1 MKLLKHGLVLILLL
15 LPIFIFKIPKY
26 VELNDLAII
35 QGVGYSCHDG
45 NKILYLKE
53 IIPIKGDAG
62 LEYQYEYYQE
72 QGEKFNDLVQKI
84 ENHTKKKIYLSK
96 VKFVVTNCDI
106 SKDVEEELKKEDIKI
121 YYVESDIK
129 QKLKKKTS

>member
-53 IIPIKGDAG
+53 IIPIKGEAG

-72 QGEKFNDLVQKI
+72 QGEKFNNLVQKI

-121 YYVESDIK
+121 YYVENDIK

>member
-45 NKILYLKE
+45 NKTLYLKE
-53 IIPIKGDAG
+53 IIPIKGEA
-62 LEYQYEYYQE
+62 QYEYYQE
-72 QGEKFNDLVQKI
+72 QGEKFNNLVQKI

>member
-72 QGEKFNDLVQKI
+72 QGEKFNHLVQKI

-96 VKFVVTNCDI
+96 VKFVVTNCNI

>member
-53 IIPIKGDAG
+53 IIPIKGEAG

-72 QGEKFNDLVQKI
+72 QGEKFNNLVQKI

-106 SKDVEEELKKEDIKI
+106 SKDVEEELKKDDIKI

>member
-1 MKLLKHGLVLILLL
+1 MKLLKHSLVLILLL
-15 LPIFIFKIPKY
+15 LPILIFKIPKY

-35 QGVGYSCHDG
+35 QGVGYSCYDG
-45 NKILYLKE
+45 HKTLYLKE

-72 QGEKFNDLVQKI
+72 QGEKFNHLVQKI

-96 VKFVVTNCDI
+96 VKFVVTNCNI

>member
-72 QGEKFNDLVQKI
+72 QGEKFNNLVQKI

-96 VKFVVTNCDI
+96 VKFVVTNCNI

>member
-53 IIPIKGDAG
+53 IIPIKGEAG

-72 QGEKFNDLVQKI
+72 QGEKFNNLVQKI
-84 ENHTKKKIYLSK
+84 EEHTKKKIYLSK

-106 SKDVEEELKKEDIKI
+106 SKDVEEELKKDDIKI
-121 YYVESDIK
+121 YYVGNDIK

>member
-53 IIPIKGDAG
+53 IIPIKGEAG

-72 QGEKFNDLVQKI
+72 QGDKFNNLVQKI
-84 ENHTKKKIYLSK
+84 EEHTKKKIYLSK

-106 SKDVEEELKKEDIKI
+106 SKDVEEELKKDDIKI
-121 YYVESDIK
+121 YYVGNDIK

>member
-53 IIPIKGDAG
+53 IIPIKGEAG
-62 LEYQYEYYQE
+62 LEYQYKYYQE
-72 QGEKFNDLVQKI
+72 QGEKFNNLVQKI

-106 SKDVEEELKKEDIKI
+106 SKDVEEELKKDDIKI

>member
-72 QGEKFNDLVQKI
+72 QGEKFNNLVQKI

-96 VKFVVTNCDI
+96 VKFVVTNCYI
-106 SKDVEEELKKEDIKI
+106 SNDVEEELKKEDIKI

>member
-53 IIPIKGDAG
+53 IIPIKGEAG

-72 QGEKFNDLVQKI
+72 QGEKFNNLVQKI

>member
-72 QGEKFNDLVQKI
+72 QGEKFNNLVQKI

-121 YYVESDIK
+121 YYVENDIK
-129 QKLKKKTS
+129 HKLKKKTS

>member
-53 IIPIKGDAG
+53 IIPIKGEAG

-72 QGEKFNDLVQKI
+72 QGERFNNLVQKI
-84 ENHTKKKIYLSK
+84 ENYTKKKIYLSK

>member
-53 IIPIKGDAG
+53 IIPIKGEAG

-72 QGEKFNDLVQKI
+72 QGEKFNNLVQKI
-84 ENHTKKKIYLSK
+84 EEHTKKKIYLSK

-106 SKDVEEELKKEDIKI
+106 SKDVEEELKKDDIKI

>member
-53 IIPIKGDAG
+53 IIPIKGEAG

-72 QGEKFNDLVQKI
+72 QGEKFNNLVQKI
-84 ENHTKKKIYLSK
+84 EEHTKKKIYLSK

-121 YYVESDIK
+121 YYVENDIK

>member
-53 IIPIKGDAG
+53 IIPIKGEAG
-62 LEYQYEYYQE
+62 LEYQYEFGSVCE
-72 QGEKFNDLVQKI
+72 VLF
-84 ENHTKKKIYLSK
+84 
-96 VKFVVTNCDI
+96 
-106 SKDVEEELKKEDIKI
+106 
-121 YYVESDIK
+121 
-129 QKLKKKTS
+129 

>member
-45 NKILYLKE
+45 NKTLYLKE
-53 IIPIKGDAG
+53 IIPIKGEAG

-72 QGEKFNDLVQKI
+72 QGEKFNNLVQKI
-84 ENHTKKKIYLSK
+84 EEHTKKKIYLSK

-106 SKDVEEELKKEDIKI
+106 SKDVEEELKKDDIKI
-121 YYVESDIK
+121 YYVENDIK

>member
-72 QGEKFNDLVQKI
+72 QGEKFNNLVQKI

-96 VKFVVTNCDI
+96 VKFVVTNCNI

-121 YYVESDIK
+121 YYVENDIK

>member
-15 LPIFIFKIPKY
+15 LPILIFKIPKY

-35 QGVGYSCHDG
+35 QGVGYSCNDG

-72 QGEKFNDLVQKI
+72 QGEKFNNLVQKI

>member
-53 IIPIKGDAG
+53 IIPIKGEAG

-72 QGEKFNDLVQKI
+72 QGEKFNNLVQKI

-96 VKFVVTNCDI
+96 VKLVVTNCDI
-106 SKDVEEELKKEDIKI
+106 SKDVEEELKKDDIKI
-121 YYVESDIK
+121 YYVENDIK

>member
-1 MKLLKHGLVLILLL
+1 MKLLKYSLVLILLL
-15 LPIFIFKIPKY
+15 LPILIFKIPKY

-72 QGEKFNDLVQKI
+72 QGEKFNNLVQKI

-106 SKDVEEELKKEDIKI
+106 SKDVEEELKKDDIKI
-121 YYVESDIK
+121 YYVENDIK

>member
-53 IIPIKGDAG
+53 IIPIKGEAG
-62 LEYQYEYYQE
+62 LEYQYKYYQE
-72 QGEKFNDLVQKI
+72 QGEKFNNLVQKI

-121 YYVESDIK
+121 YYVGNDIK

>member
-53 IIPIKGDAG
+53 IIPIKGEAG

-72 QGEKFNDLVQKI
+72 QGEKFNNLVQKI

-96 VKFVVTNCDI
+96 VKFVVTNCNI

>member
-53 IIPIKGDAG
+53 IIPIKGEAG

-72 QGEKFNDLVQKI
+72 QGEKFNNLVQKI

-96 VKFVVTNCDI
+96 VKFVVTNCNI
-106 SKDVEEELKKEDIKI
+106 SKDVEEELKKQDIKI

>member
-72 QGEKFNDLVQKI
+72 QGEKFNNLVQKI

>member
-53 IIPIKGDAG
+53 IIPIKGEVG

-72 QGEKFNDLVQKI
+72 QGEKFNNLVQKI

>member
-72 QGEKFNDLVQKI
+72 QGEKFNNLVQKT

-106 SKDVEEELKKEDIKI
+106 SKDVEEELKKDDIKI
-121 YYVESDIK
+121 YYVENDIK

>member
-72 QGEKFNDLVQKI
+72 QGEKFNNLVQKI

-96 VKFVVTNCDI
+96 VKFVVTNCNI
-106 SKDVEEELKKEDIKI
+106 SKDVEEELKKENIKI

>member
-53 IIPIKGDAG
+53 IIPIKGEAG

-72 QGEKFNDLVQKI
+72 QGEKFNNLVQKI
-84 ENHTKKKIYLSK
+84 EEHTKKKIYLSK

>member
-72 QGEKFNDLVQKI
+72 QGEKFNNLVQKI
-84 ENHTKKKIYLSK
+84 EEHTKKKIYLSK

>member
-72 QGEKFNDLVQKI
+72 QGEKFNNLVQKI
-84 ENHTKKKIYLSK
+84 EEHTKKKIYLSK

-121 YYVESDIK
+121 YYVENDIK